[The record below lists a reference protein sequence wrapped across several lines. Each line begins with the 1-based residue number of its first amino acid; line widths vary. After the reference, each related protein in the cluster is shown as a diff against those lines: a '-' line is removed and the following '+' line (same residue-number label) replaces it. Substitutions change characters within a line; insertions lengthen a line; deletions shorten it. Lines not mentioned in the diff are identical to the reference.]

1 MKLIERER
9 ERERERGKGG
19 ADGRTDGRKGG
30 VDVRFAGAVN
40 DNHLRREGGEKIR
53 RLLFATVRMDANGT
67 QEKRKIVDCRHRPTK
82 SDYSLGAICTK
93 YNA

>member
-1 MKLIERER
+1 MTERNTKQDDEADR

-19 ADGRTDGRKGG
+19 ADGRKGG

-93 YNA
+93 